1 MPRTKGSTNSNNYH
15 YLVKQ
20 YNDDDKTQLNEQ
32 RYFKTQSE
40 IQTQYSMKRC
50 SVYHLINGK
59 EGTVKRQYKNIVVVK
74 LSPPISIYSQV
85 EKIPDG
91 III

>member
-15 YLVKQ
+15 YLVKH
-20 YNDDDKTQLNEQ
+20 KTQLQEK
-32 RYFKTQSE
+32 RYFKTQGE
-40 IQTQYSMKRC
+40 IQAQYSMKRC

-59 EGTVKRQYKNIVVVK
+59 EGTVKRQYKNIVIVK